1 MDHFGKIWEQ
11 YWGWKLTKKL
21 NHFENFQK
29 CFEMPGMRGN
39 CCKLINNTKKTSYL
53 LGEDIIYEQIKQMAN
68 KQQRAFLIFVKDI
81 VMISVEKIFW
91 LRPFTA
97 IIMGHQILES
107 N

>member
-1 MDHFGKIWEQ
+1 
-11 YWGWKLTKKL
+11 
-21 NHFENFQK
+21 
-29 CFEMPGMRGN
+29 
-39 CCKLINNTKKTSYL
+39 
-53 LGEDIIYEQIKQMAN
+53 MAN
-68 KQQRAFLIFVKDI
+68 KQQRTFLIFVKDI